1 MLRVLE
7 WTYIRWNDNL
17 CWCSCYLWD
26 NWEGLVLLVN
36 KNSLLSLKLS
46 THWTIW
52 TDLHYEV
59 IVKSHAKKYMLK
71 SNNWK
76 NSFVSQRHIWGEA
89 SICWAHIDVFHFSV
103 FHIIV
108 SSSHKKFVLCLHCSG
123 ILYMYLYFLHG
134 NKQCHFSKVNV
145 TQRHFV

>member
-52 TDLHYEV
+52 TDLHYQV
-59 IVKSHAKKYMLK
+59 IVKSHEKHMLK

-76 NSFVSQRHIWGEA
+76 NLFCLTAPSMRGSFNLLSAYQCVSFQ
-89 SICWAHIDVFHFSV
+89 C
-103 FHIIV
+103 V
-108 SSSHKKFVLCLHCSG
+108 SYQCVKFVLCLHCSG
-123 ILYMYLYFLHG
+123 ILYICICISSMETSNVTFQKLMSPRDILC
-134 NKQCHFSKVNV
+134 KQC
-145 TQRHFV
+145 